1 MPKESKRREFT
12 FSNDELREIR
22 LALALRIARLSK
34 MDGDSLS
41 PSQRAKVQ
49 RHLEICNELHDVVR
63 KARSS

>member
-1 MPKESKRREFT
+1 
-12 FSNDELREIR
+12 
-22 LALALRIARLSK
+22 

-49 RHLEICNELHDVVR
+49 RHLEICNELHDAVR